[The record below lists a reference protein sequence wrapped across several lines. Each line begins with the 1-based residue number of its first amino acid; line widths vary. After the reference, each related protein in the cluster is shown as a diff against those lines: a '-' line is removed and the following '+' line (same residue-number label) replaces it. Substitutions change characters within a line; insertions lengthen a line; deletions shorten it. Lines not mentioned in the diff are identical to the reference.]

1 MGIGSIRQRNINE
14 EMRES
19 YLDYAMSVIVSRALP
34 DARDGLK
41 PVHRR
46 ILYAMYRM
54 GSGPDTPYRKSARV
68 VGEVLGKYHPH
79 GDSSVY
85 DAMVRMA
92 QPFAM
97 RYTLVDGQGNFG
109 SIDGDAAAAMRY
121 TEARMSTIGD
131 HLLDDIGK
139 DTVDFTDNFDGSL
152 QEPDVLPA
160 NMPNLLVNGASGIAV
175 GMSTSIPP
183 HNLNEVCDALIHMLD
198 NWQSL
203 DEITVTDLM
212 GFIQGPDFPT
222 GGYVYRKYD
231 ADGDDMLRS
240 AYATGRGKVIVR
252 AKVHLEEMGRGRQQ
266 LVVTEIPYQINKS
279 SLIERIADLAKKGKV
294 EGLVDLRD
302 ESDRQGLRIVM
313 ELDKEADPSTVLEGL
328 FKYSPLQSTFSI
340 IMLALA
346 YGEPRVL
353 SLKQALKIY
362 VEHRMEVVQ
371 RRSQY
376 DLAKAEQRAH
386 IIEGLLTALN
396 AIESAIKIIRG
407 AADVQVARE
416 ELMQKLKLSEIQA
429 QAILDMQLRRLAAL
443 ERQKL
448 EEEYQELTQLIGDL
462 RMLLSSAALVRLE
475 VKRELKKMLE
485 NYPDTRKTEVVDGAP
500 ENVNLEYL
508 TLPQEQTFVCLT
520 GTGLISRTPED
531 TEPRMSKRDK
541 EPPFYVSEGTTLDT
555 LYLFTNRGE
564 VGTIS
569 VGQIPESEDPTEGIE
584 LNRLCRLPQD
594 APVIGIL
601 CLPDNMDDSYIFFT
615 TELGQV
621 KRVQIENLP
630 PLQSDTFFAFNV
642 DADDAI
648 VRVDVVNDEDEVVI
662 VTHEAQAIR
671 FLVNEVR
678 PMGLNAGGIIG
689 IKVKGDDYVVGAGIV
704 REDHQV
710 LVITDD
716 GRGKRTEL
724 EDYPLQGRAGRGVR
738 TLKKAKGHENFIAGA
753 GVYALDEQALVYT
766 KKGRVIPI
774 EVKRVPEAKRDYKGD
789 FFFAMNVGDAAVGL
803 GSIET
808 ILRPAEYYESELT
821 AEE

>member
-85 DAMVRMA
+85 DSMVRMA

-121 TEARMSTIGD
+121 TEARMSTIGN

-139 DTVDFTDNFDGSL
+139 DTVDYTDNFDGSL

-183 HNLNEVCDALIHMLD
+183 HNLNEVCDALIYMLD
-198 NWQSL
+198 NWQNL
-203 DEITVTDLM
+203 DDISVTDLM

-252 AKVHLEEMGRGRQQ
+252 AKIHLEELGRGRKQ

-279 SLIERIADLAKKGKV
+279 SLIERIADLVKKGKV
-294 EGLVDLRD
+294 EGIVDLRD
-302 ESDRQGLRIVM
+302 ESDRQGLRIIM
-313 ELDKEADPSTVLEGL
+313 EIDKEANPSEVLEAL

-346 YGEPRVL
+346 YGEPRLL

-362 VEHRMEVVQ
+362 VEHRMEVIR

-396 AIESAIKIIRG
+396 DIDKAIKIIRN
-407 AADVQVARE
+407 AADVQTARD
-416 ELMQKLKLSEIQA
+416 ELVSKLKLSEVQA

-448 EEEYQELTQLIGDL
+448 EEEYEGLVKLISDL

-485 NYPDTRKTEVVDGAP
+485 NYPDTRQTEVVDGAP
-500 ENVNLEYL
+500 EEVNLEYL

-531 TEPRMSKRDK
+531 TEPRLSKRDK
-541 EPPFYVSEGTTLDT
+541 EPPFFVSEGTTLDT
-555 LYLFTNRGE
+555 VYLFTNRGE
-564 VGTIS
+564 VGSIS
-569 VGQIPESEDPTEGIE
+569 VGQLPETEDPTEGLEI
-584 LNRLCRLPQD
+584 NRLCGLPQD
-594 APVIGIL
+594 APVIGML
-601 CLPDNMDDSYIFFT
+601 CLPDNMDDSYILFT

-621 KRVQIENLP
+621 KRIQIENLP
-630 PLQSDTFFAFNV
+630 PLQSESFFVFNV
-642 DADDAI
+642 DDNDAI
-648 VRVDVVNDEDEVVI
+648 VRLDVVNDDDEIVI
-662 VTHEAQAIR
+662 VSHEAQAIR
-671 FLVNEVR
+671 FAVEEVR

-689 IKVKGDDYVVGAGIV
+689 IKLKGEDYVVGAGIV
-704 REDHQV
+704 AEGRQV

-716 GRGKRTEL
+716 GRGKRTDL
-724 EDYPLQGRAGRGVR
+724 EDYPVQGRAGRGVR
-738 TLKKAKGHENFIAGA
+738 TLKKAKGNENQIAGA
-753 GVYALDEQALVYT
+753 GVYELDEQALVYT

-774 EVKRVPEAKRDYKGD
+774 EVERAPETKRDYKGEI
-789 FFFAMNVGDAAVGL
+789 FFAMNVGDAAVGL
-803 GSIET
+803 GKVEL
-808 ILRPAEYYESELT
+808 ILRPADYKEPEGQT
-821 AEE
+821 